1 VKIEVVVR
9 CPDGIDASLIYV
21 QSNTCKNPDHRHN
34 RGGLPYRLVAQIR
47 QLFVS
52 SCREVKLVST
62 TTGVQ
67 PHQSS
72 ARGGARRAGPRSP
85 RDRIL
90 SSQDRFWRTN
100 QISGPESTVQHLLA
114 ELTRADELVRVRKGL
129 YWRGQ
134 STPLGM
140 SPPPVE
146 LLLSELVGTRGVGP
160 SGVSAANLLRLST
173 QIPRFHE
180 IAVPCRPPVNTGP
193 VKFVSRASRTRR
205 RTARLTASEVALL
218 ETLDGWDRVIEIP
231 MDEAWIRMRDLVASE
246 QVSPT
251 RLAQAAKTEPASV
264 RARLAALLIA
274 AGAPESA
281 EAVPR
286 TDPRTKSLALPAA
299 FSFATSRP

>member
-1 VKIEVVVR
+1 VR
-9 CPDGIDASLIYV
+9 RPDGIDASLIYV

-47 QLFVS
+47 QLSVS

-129 YWRGQ
+129 YWRGR

-160 SGVSAANLLRLST
+160 SSRDCCAMSPAREYGSSEICFTCFSDSAPYGQTHCIRGGLVGNVRWVGSRDRNPDGRSLDSNA
-173 QIPRFHE
+173 
-180 IAVPCRPPVNTGP
+180 RP
-193 VKFVSRASRTRR
+193 SS
-205 RTARLTASEVALL
+205 
-218 ETLDGWDRVIEIP
+218 
-231 MDEAWIRMRDLVASE
+231 
-246 QVSPT
+246 Q
-251 RLAQAAKTEPASV
+251 
-264 RARLAALLIA
+264 
-274 AGAPESA
+274 
-281 EAVPR
+281 
-286 TDPRTKSLALPAA
+286 
-299 FSFATSRP
+299 